1 MRSLSDIFRRTKKS
15 AALIPFITAGFPR
28 LGSTPELMRALVA
41 GGADIIEIGVPFSD
55 PMADGVA
62 IQRAGERA
70 LKNGMTLPRIL
81 AQVGEFREENKE
93 TPLVLMGY
101 ANSFLNFGR
110 EKFGAAAAA
119 AGVDGVII
127 VDLAD
132 ADRTAWREE
141 LSAHGAA
148 LIPLLAPTTT
158 AARRAHLLRD
168 CGGYVYYISLRGIT
182 GAAHLD
188 TAPLAGEMA
197 DIRRHT
203 SVPVAVGFGV
213 RTAKQAA
220 AVAAVADGVVV
231 GSRLT
236 EILTA
241 AEESAKN
248 PPAVA
253 AEEFMRELSKAL
265 QK

>member
-110 EKFGAAAAA
+110 EKFGAASSRRRR
-119 AGVDGVII
+119 G
-127 VDLAD
+127 
-132 ADRTAWREE
+132 RRYHRR
-141 LSAHGAA
+141 LSGRRQNSRGGRNYPHM
-148 LIPLLAPTTT
+148 
-158 AARRAHLLRD
+158 ARH
-168 CGGYVYYISLRGIT
+168 
-182 GAAHLD
+182 
-188 TAPLAGEMA
+188 
-197 DIRRHT
+197 
-203 SVPVAVGFGV
+203 
-213 RTAKQAA
+213 
-220 AVAAVADGVVV
+220 
-231 GSRLT
+231 
-236 EILTA
+236 
-241 AEESAKN
+241 
-248 PPAVA
+248 
-253 AEEFMRELSKAL
+253 
-265 QK
+265 